1 MEIGAQLFTVREFC
15 KTLDDFAETLKKVA
29 DIGYKN
35 VQVSATCPFEA
46 EWLKAE
52 LEKNGLRCVL
62 THTPKE
68 RLLAETDEVIREH
81 GIFGADYIGLGMFKF
96 ENPVPDYAVFKATW
110 GNVAERI
117 KAGGKYF
124 MYHNHAREFQKI
136 GRETIMEKMIEEF
149 PADVMGFTFD
159 TYWAQVGGADPA
171 QYLEKLAG
179 RIPCIHL
186 KDCGYNKRMDVV
198 GEGNINFERVFEK
211 AEAGGTK
218 YMLVEQ
224 DDCNGEDPI
233 ECLRRSYNYLRSFG
247 FN

>member
-1 MEIGAQLFTVREFC
+1 MEIGAQLFTVRDFC
-15 KTLDDFAETLKKVA
+15 KSLPEFKTSLEKVA
-29 DIGYKN
+29 EIGYKN
-35 VQVSATCPFEA
+35 VQVSGTCPFEA
-46 EWLKAE
+46 EWLRDTLKE
-52 LEKNGLRCVL
+52 LGLRCVL

-68 RLLAETDEVIREH
+68 RLLQETDAVIREH
-81 GIFGADYIGLGMFKF
+81 EIFGTEYIGLGHYKF
-96 ENPVPDYAVFKATW
+96 ENPTPDYAIFKATW
-110 GNVAERI
+110 SSIAERI

-136 GRETIMEKMIEEF
+136 GRQTVMEKLIEDF

-224 DDCNGEDPI
+224 DDCNGEDPFD
-233 ECLRRSYNYLRSFG
+233 CLKRSYTYLKSCG
-247 FN
+247 FR